1 MQRKKKGPKSVFSS
15 SDVEINFTFSFQLTV
30 NINGSSLEVK
40 EVFKKMTHEL
50 EYDVRLDTDRHQIII
65 SAGAPLPSHPSE
77 ENG

>member
-50 EYDVRLDTDRHQIII
+50 EYDVRLGRHQIII